1 MPFAA
6 FRGGGHA
13 RPRRERRIA
22 KITNTL
28 LKMTS
33 CTFFARDVLLYA
45 CRRGQGTPK
54 KKKGENAM
62 LIAACVAAAAVLA
75 TAAFIIIL

>member
-1 MPFAA
+1 M
-6 FRGGGHA
+6 
-13 RPRRERRIA
+13 
-22 KITNTL
+22 TNTML
-28 LKMTS
+28 ILTFG
-33 CTFFARDVLLYA
+33 TFFARDVLLYA

-62 LIAACVAAAAVLA
+62 LIVACVAAAAVLA